1 MVKAKKFI
9 LDKSFAGAPKED
21 NFKLVEEQLGEL
33 KKGEI
38 LVEAIWISVDPYIR
52 PYSNHVPAG
61 TTVMGSQIAK
71 VISSN
76 NENFAE
82 GQLVFCSTGWKTHS
96 IINPSLLEKDI
107 MPRFYALPNFGNLS
121 SSLGLGVLGMPGNTA
136 LFGFLNICDPK
147 PGETVVISAAAG
159 AVGSHVGQIAK
170 DLGCYVIGFAGS
182 DDKVKWLKE
191 TLKFDAAFNYKTK
204 DVTAALLE
212 AAPQGVD
219 CYFDNVGGE
228 FSSAV
233 IYRMNNSGRVSVCG
247 SISSYNANTKE
258 LPKVPMLQP
267 AIVFKQL
274 KIEGFIVSRWGDKW
288 MSGIERNLN
297 LIKEGK
303 LIYPEHITAGFENLP
318 QAFMG
323 MLKGENIGKALVK
336 V

>member
-1 MVKAKKFI
+1 MVIAKEFI
-9 LDKSFAGAPKED
+9 LEKSFSGAPKED
-21 NFKLVEEQLGEL
+21 NFKLVEKKLDEL
-33 KKGEI
+33 KNGEI
-38 LVEAIWISVDPYIR
+38 LVEAIWLSVDPYIR
-52 PYSNHVPAG
+52 AYSNHVSPG
-61 TTVMGSQIAK
+61 TTVMGTQIAK
-71 VISSN
+71 IIQSKN
-76 NENFAE
+76 PDYKE
-82 GQLVFCSTGWKTHS
+82 GQKVFCSTGWRTHS
-96 IINPSLLEKDI
+96 IINPSTLEKDV
-107 MPRFYALPNFGNLS
+107 MPRFYVLPNFGNLS

-136 LFGFLNICDPK
+136 LWGFLNICDPK

-170 DLGCYVIGFAGS
+170 NLGCYVIGFAGS
-182 DDKVKWLKE
+182 DHKVKWLKE
-191 TLKFDAAFNYKTK
+191 VLKFDAAFNYKTK

-212 AAPQGVD
+212 AAPHGVD

-233 IYRMNNSGRVSVCG
+233 IYRMKTFGRVSVCG
-247 SISSYNANTKE
+247 SISSYNANPKD

-274 KIEGFIVSRWGDKW
+274 KIEGFIVSRWSDIW
-288 MSGIERNLN
+288 QSGIERNLN

-303 LIYPEHITAGFENLP
+303 LIYPEHITQGFENLP

-323 MLKGENIGKALVK
+323 MLNGDNIGKVLVK